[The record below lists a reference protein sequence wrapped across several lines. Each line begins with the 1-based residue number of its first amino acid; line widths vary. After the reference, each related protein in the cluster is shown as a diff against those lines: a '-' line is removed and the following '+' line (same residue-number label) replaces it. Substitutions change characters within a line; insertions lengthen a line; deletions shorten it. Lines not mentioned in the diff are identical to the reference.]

1 MSTIKLK
8 RSSTTGTPSNLG
20 QGEVAYSYL
29 SGTQN
34 NGGDR
39 LYIGTGTETNGNAA
53 NLDVIGGKY
62 FTDMLDHVTGTLTAS
77 SGLLVDSNKKINEF
91 FVRYSV
97 KDNSRLSYKRI
108 PSAY

>member
-39 LYIGTGTETNGNAA
+39 LYIGTGTETSGNAA
-53 NLDVIGGKY
+53 N
-62 FTDMLDHVTGTLTAS
+62 
-77 SGLLVDSNKKINEF
+77 
-91 FVRYSV
+91 
-97 KDNSRLSYKRI
+97 
-108 PSAY
+108 